1 MNKVLIVIA
10 FLIVP
15 FLATA
20 QNDSEKVKVEINTTI
35 NTEIALKKVEKISI
49 DPKTQYL
56 DLNYKKSN
64 DIINVKTYIR
74 SLRLKG
80 KTNVKC

>member
-15 FLATA
+15 FAATA
-20 QNDSEKVKVEINTTI
+20 QNDSVIAKVEINTTI
-35 NTEIALKKVEKISI
+35 KTEVSFKKVEKISV

-56 DLNYKKSN
+56 DINYKKSN

>member
-15 FLATA
+15 FMVTA
-20 QNDSEKVKVEINTTI
+20 QNDSEIVKTEVNTTI
-35 NTEIALKKVEKISI
+35 NTEVALKKAEKISI

-56 DLNYKKSN
+56 DLNYKKST

>member
-1 MNKVLIVIA
+1 M
-10 FLIVP
+10 
-15 FLATA
+15 ATA
-20 QNDSEKVKVEINTTI
+20 QNDSEIVQIEINTTI
-35 NTEIALKKVEKISI
+35 NTEVAFKKVEKISV

-56 DLNYKKSN
+56 DINYKKST